1 MNNTVIKTLEKINYE
16 NLKEKFGILVAMGIL
31 RQNILSSKND
41 KNTIAL
47 GNLYKEL
54 YKENFENGFKDNV
67 IIFKNKTN
75 KKDIISIDII
85 DIDKACILFVY
96 NNEVNSSIFYE
107 MKNGDIKIDI
117 NGKKYY
123 IFKTISDKNNYA
135 TFFNNLKHDF
145 NDIVK

>member
-16 NLKEKFGILVAMGIL
+16 NLKEKFGVLVAMGVL

-54 YKENFENGFKDNV
+54 YKENFKNGFKDNV
-67 IIFKNKTN
+67 IVFKNKTN

-85 DIDKACILFVY
+85 DIDKACILFVF

-107 MKNGDIKIDI
+107 MKNGNIKIDI

-123 IFKTISDKNNYA
+123 IFKTISDKNNYV